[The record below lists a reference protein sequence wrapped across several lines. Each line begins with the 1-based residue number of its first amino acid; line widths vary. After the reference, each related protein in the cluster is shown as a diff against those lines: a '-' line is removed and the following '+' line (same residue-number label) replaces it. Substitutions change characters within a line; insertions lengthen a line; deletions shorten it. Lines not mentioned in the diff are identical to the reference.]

1 MHRWR
6 IFLVLASNATYFQ
19 ESSSCIKTHT
29 MRNQIILLLILFL
42 LGCSKDELQTEDTL
56 FKNNDHNYPT
66 SIKKLSKTE
75 IEKRQKEFEEGQLT
89 FSLIDSFGF
98 VGWSYDDDFEVR
110 KQLYS
115 EQFSNIN
122 SLTTLI
128 KLYLFDKGKFTG
140 ITDTSQLVPKKID
153 VLFQDYGGVYS
164 RTDDTKYNHLGID
177 FGTQSIG
184 GLEVI
189 SSLLTVS
196 ATANGVH
203 YIFGHWYSNAY
214 IPQVDQVTVKLAKSI
229 LVGRKLTSY
238 NGWGQESNQII
249 AEENLVEYRKVIYP
263 FINGAQLELRVC
275 WEFNPSHWQIL
286 MDTSTGE
293 ILVEQDVAIYPL

>member
-1 MHRWR
+1 
-6 IFLVLASNATYFQ
+6 
-19 ESSSCIKTHT
+19 

-42 LGCSKDELQTEDTL
+42 LGCSKNELQTENTL

-66 SIKKLSKTE
+66 SFKKLSKPE

-115 EQFSNIN
+115 KQFSNIN
-122 SLTTLI
+122 ALSTSI
-128 KLYLFDKGKFTG
+128 KLYLSDKGKFTG
-140 ITDTSQLVPKKID
+140 ITDISQLVPKKIS
-153 VLFQDYGGVYS
+153 VLFQNYGGVYS
-164 RTDDTKYNHLGID
+164 RTDTTKYNHIGID

-189 SSLLTVS
+189 NSLLTVS

-203 YIFGHWYSNAY
+203 YIFGHWYPNAY
-214 IPQVDQVTVKLAKSI
+214 IPQVDQVTGGLAKSV

-249 AEENLVEYRKVIYP
+249 TEEDLAK
-263 FINGAQLELRVC
+263 L
-275 WEFNPSHWQIL
+275 SK
-286 MDTSTGE
+286 
-293 ILVEQDVAIYPL
+293 